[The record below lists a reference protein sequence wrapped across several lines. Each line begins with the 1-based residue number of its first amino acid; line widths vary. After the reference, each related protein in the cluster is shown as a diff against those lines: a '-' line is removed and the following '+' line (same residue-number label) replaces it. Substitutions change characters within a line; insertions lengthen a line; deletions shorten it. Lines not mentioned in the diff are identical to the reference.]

1 MLLSFLFAQGNPE
14 VQVSLLTAPY
24 GCILIIA
31 TRGQKRTDICGQPD
45 GSLI

>member
-14 VQVSLLTAPY
+14 VQASTYTPY
-24 GCILIIA
+24 GCILIIT